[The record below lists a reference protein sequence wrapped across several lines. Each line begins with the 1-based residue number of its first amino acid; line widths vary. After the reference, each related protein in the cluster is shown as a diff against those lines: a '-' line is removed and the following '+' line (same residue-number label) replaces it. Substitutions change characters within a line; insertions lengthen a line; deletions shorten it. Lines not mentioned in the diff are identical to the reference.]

1 MSHVKTNF
9 KKTKYEEKGVLY
21 VYIKKKI
28 YNECLIEYTGNEQI
42 EDSFSFS
49 LLHWFSPIFD
59 SYHWFVTF

>member
-49 LLHWFSPIFD
+49 LLH
-59 SYHWFVTF
+59 